1 MKALKW
7 VGIGLA
13 GLVAI
18 AALAVGVLLARFDP
32 DAYKP
37 EIQRLVKEKTG
48 RTLRIEGTLGLS
60 FYPNVGV
67 TVGKASLSGLD
78 ASRGF
83 ASIEQARVSVAVMP
97 LLSQRLVVDQVLLA
111 GLRLDLARAK
121 DGKTNFDDL
130 AGGQPARAADQKAAP
145 SSVQLDVA
153 GVELRDAQVDW
164 RDERDGTQLRVSG
177 LNVKTGR
184 IASGESGKLALSASI
199 EGSKPKMALK
209 VQLAT
214 GYRADFATGAAA
226 LNGLDLKLDGD
237 APGLAGL
244 SAQLRG
250 DVQADPAAKLLSL
263 SGIDLVVT
271 AKDGLDVRASVPK
284 LSLSPDKS
292 DGQAA
297 KVQVKLARPDG
308 TVQANLSLAA
318 LQSRGRVISFP
329 SLELDLDLKQGD
341 LTARGKLATPL
352 TLDLDQSVA
361 QASGLA
367 GEFTVA
373 GPTVPNKS
381 LKVAVSGSASTDW
394 ARQSAGANLA
404 IKSDETNAQAK
415 VTVSRFAPLA
425 MVFDANVDKLNVDH
439 YLPPKKPASGGA
451 PAPGGAS
458 DKPIDLSAL
467 KGKDVSGTIRVGQLV
482 ASGVKVEALQV
493 GIKLAAGRLDLS
505 PLSAKLYEGSASG
518 SASVNASN
526 NQFALKQSLTG
537 IAIGPLLRDAAG
549 KDVLEGRGN
558 VTLDVLAMGNLV
570 PALKKS
576 LGGTASL
583 VLRDGA
589 IKGVNLGEMA
599 RNARAMLGAKTGT
612 EQGANSADKTD
623 FSELSASFS
632 IAKGIATN
640 KDLSA
645 KSPFVRLAGEGA
657 INIGEDSMDYLARPT
672 LVATAG
678 GQGGRDAK
686 DVSGLT
692 IPVRI
697 VGPFTALKFRP
708 DLAAAASEMAKG
720 KLGDAAQKAG
730 AQVKEQ
736 AREQVQDRL
745 KNLFKR

>member
-7 VGIGLA
+7 VGAGLA
-13 GLVAI
+13 GLVVLAAI
-18 AALAVGVLLARFDP
+18 AVGVLVVRFDP

-37 EIQRLVKEKTG
+37 EIERLVKEKTG

-67 TVGKASLSGLD
+67 TIGKASLSGQD
-78 ASRGF
+78 PARGF
-83 ASIEQARVSVAVMP
+83 AGIEQARVSVAVLP
-97 LLSQRLVVDQVLLA
+97 LLSGRLVVDQVLLA
-111 GLRLDLARAK
+111 GLRLQLSRAK
-121 DGKTNFDDL
+121 NGRTNFDDL
-130 AGGQPARAADQKAAP
+130 AGNQPAKTSEPKAAP
-145 SSVQLDVA
+145 SRVQLDVA
-153 GVELRDAQVDW
+153 GIELRDAQVEW

-177 LNVKTGR
+177 LNLKTGR
-184 IASGESGKLALSASI
+184 IASGEPGKLALSASI
-199 EGSKPKMALK
+199 EGSKPKMALRL
-209 VQLAT
+209 QLAT

-226 LNGLDLKLDGD
+226 LDGLDVKLDGD
-237 APGLAGL
+237 APGVAGM

-250 DVQADPAAKLLSL
+250 GIQADPAAKLLGL
-263 SGIDLVVT
+263 AGIELVVT

-292 DGQAA
+292 EGQAA
-297 KVQVKLARPDG
+297 RVQVKLVRPDG
-308 TVQANLSLAA
+308 ALQANLSLSA
-318 LQSRGRVISFP
+318 LQARGKLISFP
-329 SLELDLDLKQGD
+329 GLELELDLKQGEVG
-341 LTARGKLATPL
+341 ARGKLATPL
-352 TLDLDQSVA
+352 SLDLDKSLA

-367 GEFTVA
+367 GELTVT

-381 LKVAVSGSASTDW
+381 LKLAVSGSASTDW
-394 ARQSAGANLA
+394 ARQSAAANLA

-415 VTVSRFAPLA
+415 LTVSRFAPLA
-425 MVFDANVDKLNVDH
+425 MVFDANVDKLNIDH
-439 YLPPKKPASGGA
+439 YLPPKKQAAGGTPSPAA
-451 PAPGGAS
+451 AQE
-458 DKPIDLSAL
+458 KPLDLSAL
-467 KGKDVSGTIRVGQLV
+467 KGNDVSGMVRVGQLV
-482 ASGVKVEALQV
+482 ASGIKVEALQV

-505 PLSAKLYEGSASG
+505 PLSARLYEGSASG
-518 SASVNASN
+518 SASVNANS

-537 IAIGPLLRDAAG
+537 VSIGPLLRDAAG
-549 KDVLEGRGN
+549 KGVIEGRGN
-558 VTLDVLAMGNLV
+558 VSLDVQTTGNLV
-570 PALKKS
+570 AAMKKG
-576 LGGTASL
+576 LGGTASV

-599 RNARAMLGAKTGT
+599 RNARAMVGAKTGS

-623 FSELSASFS
+623 FSELTASFAIS
-632 IAKGIATN
+632 NGIATN

-672 LVATAG
+672 VVATAG

-686 DVSGLT
+686 DVAGLT

-697 VGPFTALKFRP
+697 VGPFSALKFRP
-708 DLAAAASEMAKG
+708 DLVAAASELAKG
-720 KLGDAAQKAG
+720 KLGDAAKNAG